1 MDYNIDEK
9 LNYILEFLDYSI
21 TQFVDEVI
29 EDSET
34 DPVFSAVTLSNTII
48 CYNSLL
54 KTTKCD
60 SFQSLYEF
68 FLIHGYSENDFKK
81 FKQKRE
87 KESVYYNGKQY
98 KDFKDE

>member
-1 MDYNIDEK
+1 M
-9 LNYILEFLDYSI
+9 NYILEFLDYSI

-29 EDSET
+29 ADSET
-34 DPVFSAVTLSNTII
+34 EPEFSAVTLSNII
-48 CYNSLL
+48 ISYNSLL
-54 KTTKCD
+54 KIVKFD

-68 FLIHGYSENDFKK
+68 FLTHGYSENDFRK

-98 KDFKDE
+98 KDFKDK